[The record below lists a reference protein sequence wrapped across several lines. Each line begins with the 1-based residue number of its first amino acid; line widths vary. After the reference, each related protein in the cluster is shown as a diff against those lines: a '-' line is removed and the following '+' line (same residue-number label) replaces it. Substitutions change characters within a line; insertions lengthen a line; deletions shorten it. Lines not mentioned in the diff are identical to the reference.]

1 MKGEATAIRDPL
13 YGYIRADPLLLAI
26 LDTPA
31 LQRLRRIRQLGFAH
45 LVYPGANHTRF
56 EHALGTCHLASLVP
70 LGRREP
76 LRGELRV
83 AALLHDAGHGPYS
96 HASEAVFLRWTG
108 RSHEEVPFS
117 PDVTEVLEAHS
128 LSPRTVRAHLRGR
141 TPLGPLLSSEL
152 DLDRM
157 DYLVRD
163 AYYTGVSFGR
173 ADVTRLL
180 GEMEWTGPRL
190 CIRESGLRAA
200 ESLLVARLLMYPAV
214 YLHHVCRIAEAMFC
228 AGLGAL
234 LEAGADPE
242 VLRRMDDGEARAA
255 LLRAG
260 GVAAEMAERLDSRR
274 LYKRALWVPR
284 GALPARLPA
293 PAKLRGEIA
302 EGAGVEESR
311 VLVDIPS
318 PEPPLGAFPVR
329 TGARLRSLRRA
340 SPVAAALDRARRE
353 AARAGVYAPP
363 EARERVARAARKIL
377 STKP

>member
-1 MKGEATAIRDPL
+1 MPEIRDPL
-13 YGYIRADPLLLAI
+13 YGYIRVDPLLLAL

-45 LVYPGANHTRF
+45 LVYPGANHARF
-56 EHALGTCHLASLVP
+56 EHALGTCHLASLFS
-70 LGRREP
+70 LEGRGRLRE
-76 LRGELRV
+76 ELRV
-83 AALLHDAGHGPYS
+83 AALLHDVGHGPYS
-96 HASEAVFLRWTG
+96 HASEGVFLRWT
-108 RSHEEVPFS
+108 RKSHEEVPL
-117 PDVTEVLEAHS
+117 PPEVEETLRDHG
-128 LSPRTVRAHLRGR
+128 LSPRTVQAHLRGR
-141 TPLGPLLSSEL
+141 TPLGQALSSEL
-152 DLDRM
+152 DVDRM

-180 GEMEWTGPRL
+180 GEMGWAGSRL

-228 AGLGAL
+228 AGLEAL

-242 VLRRMDDGEARAA
+242 ALRRMDDGEARGA
-255 LLRAG
+255 LRRAG

-284 GALPARLPA
+284 DALPARLPA
-293 PAKLRGEIA
+293 PARFRGEIA

-311 VLVDIPS
+311 VLVDIPAV
-318 PEPPLGAFPVR
+318 EPPIGAFPVQV
-329 TGARLRSLRRA
+329 GSRLRSLRRV
-340 SPVAAALDRARRE
+340 SPVAAALDRAHRE

-363 EARERVARAARKIL
+363 EVRERVARAARRVL
-377 STKP
+377 PLRARSR